1 LAAGNKGDLVV
12 PAKKEANVRQQI
24 RAISLSLPFRMG
36 SVNCYIVETDSGFA
50 LIDTGASNKRRQLDK
65 ELESAGCRP
74 GNLRLIVL
82 THGDFD
88 HTGNAA
94 YLRSKFGARIA
105 MHRDDAGMLE
115 RGDIF
120 WNRKRGN
127 FLIRAVA
134 SFLFRFGRS
143 QRCSPDLYIDEG
155 DDLSGYGFDARVLHI
170 PGHSKGS
177 IGILTAE
184 EALFCGDLL
193 LYKDRPV
200 LNSIIDDRAAA
211 QASFERLKSLKASTV
226 YTGHGEAFGSL

>member
-1 LAAGNKGDLVV
+1 MAT
-12 PAKKEANVRQQI
+12 PKKEWEVKQQI
-24 RAISLSLPFRMG
+24 RTISLPLPFRIG
-36 SVNCYIVETDSGFA
+36 RVNSYIVETDGAFV
-50 LIDTGASNKRRQLDK
+50 LVDTGASNKRKALEK

-74 GNLRLIVL
+74 GNLNLIVL

-94 YLRSKFGARIA
+94 YLRSRFGARIA

-120 WNRKRGN
+120 WNRKSGN

-134 SFLFRFGRS
+134 SVLFRFGKS
-143 QRCSPDLYIDEG
+143 QRCSPDLYLEDG
-155 DDLSGYGFDARVLHI
+155 QGLSGYGLDASVLHI

-177 IGILTAE
+177 IAILTADG
-184 EALFCGDLL
+184 ALFCGDLL

-211 QASFERLKSLKASTV
+211 KASFERLKNLKANTV
-226 YTGHGEAFGSL
+226 YTGHGQPFHSF